1 MDKTLKD
8 LRNFIIKEAF
18 NSDWETE
25 GRKDYY
31 TTKYISIKKG
41 FDDDSWYFR
50 LNGGADKFHSL
61 KSIGINKFILYF
73 LFIFIKRNIKINL
86 KIRKDDGLR
95 NEWNSFLNKNKDINR
110 DQKINKII
118 N

>member
-8 LRNFIIKEAF
+8 LRSFIIKEVF
-18 NSDWETE
+18 NGSWETE
-25 GRKDYY
+25 GRNEYY

-41 FDDDSWYFR
+41 FDDDGWYFR
-50 LNGGADKFHSL
+50 LNGGVDKFHSF
-61 KSIGINKFILYF
+61 KSVGINNFILYF
-73 LFIFIKRNIKINL
+73 LFLFIKRNIKINIEKRKSEGL
-86 KIRKDDGLR
+86 K

-110 DQKINKII
+110 DRKIDKLI